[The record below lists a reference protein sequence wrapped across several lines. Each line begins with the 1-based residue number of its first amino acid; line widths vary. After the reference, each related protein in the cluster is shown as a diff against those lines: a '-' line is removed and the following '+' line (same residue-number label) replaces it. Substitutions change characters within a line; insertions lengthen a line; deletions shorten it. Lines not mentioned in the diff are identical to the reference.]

1 MPMTLPAPRFRAEV
15 PLWMNCAGSGGIRS
29 VRVSDGVLQPIPR
42 SMISPALCTGASRR
56 SVQDVPVA
64 SDVIEIVFE
73 THSTTED
80 NEFGIATG
88 WLPGQLSEMGRQQAV
103 ELRDRRA
110 GDGFAAI
117 FTSDLNRAVE
127 TAEIAFAGAGVPVLH
142 DWRLRECDY
151 GDRNGMPAAEL
162 QRGRLAHLDR
172 AYPHGESWRQATT
185 RVSRF
190 VEDLPLR
197 WHAGDR
203 VLVIGHVA
211 TRWGFDLRLGGALLE
226 DLVAEQFV
234 WQPGWQYMLT
244 VDS

>member
-1 MPMTLPAPRFRAEV
+1 MQ
-15 PLWMNCAGSGGIRS
+15 
-29 VRVSDGVLQPIPR
+29 DG
-42 SMISPALCTGASRR
+42 
-56 SVQDVPVA
+56 PVA
-64 SDVIEIVFE
+64 SDIIEIVFE

-80 NEFGIATG
+80 NESGIATG
-88 WLPGQLSEMGRQQAV
+88 WLPGQLSETGRQQAV

-110 GDGFAAI
+110 GDGIAAV

-127 TAEIAFAGAGVPVLH
+127 TADIAFAGSGVPVLH

-151 GDRNGMPAAEL
+151 GDHNGMPAAEL
-162 QRGRLAHLDR
+162 HRGRVTHLDQP
-172 AYPHGESWRQATT
+172 YPRGESWRQATA

-211 TRWGFDLRLGGALLE
+211 TRWGFDVRLGGTPLE
-226 DLVAEQFV
+226 ALVAEQFV
-234 WQPGWQYMLT
+234 WQPGWHYQWP
-244 VDS
+244 VRA